1 MKTQLAELEKYFR
14 RHSRLT
20 AHQATIQLGISR
32 LAARIP
38 ELESMGYVF
47 LHQMIDAPTRY
58 SRAKVCQYIL
68 LQRPKKKV

>member
-14 RHSRLT
+14 RNSRLT
-20 AHQATIQLGISR
+20 AHQASVQLGIAR

-58 SRAKVCQYIL
+58 SRAKVCQYVL
-68 LQRPKKKV
+68 LQRPKKSL